1 MRARMF
7 TLFFVGILLGSAAMV
22 AVFYPRVVAPQAAS
36 APQVAALAQIATAAP
51 TPTPLSDSVYAEVS
65 AQDQIVINLY
75 QRISPS
81 VVHVTTQSQSYN
93 PFYGVTPQ
101 EGTGSGFVYDTLGH
115 IVTNYHVIQGAS
127 EVDVLLADG
136 SSLTASIVGSD
147 SYYDLAV
154 LHIDVPPDAL
164 TPLELGDSSQ
174 LQIGQSVAA
183 IGNPFGLERT
193 LTTGIISALGRRVE
207 TSGGALI
214 GQAIQT
220 DAAINPGNSGGPLL
234 DLHGR
239 VVGINTAIN
248 SPSGGS
254 VGIGFAVPANVIA
267 RVVPSLVSTGQ
278 YLHPSLDATLVE
290 LGTEISPAS
299 NGPQRGLLITQLI
312 AGGSGDKAG
321 LRAAS
326 VVQRGFRTYYQGGDI
341 ITAIDGQA
349 MTSRSD
355 LLLYLEDHHNPGDQ
369 VTLTVSRDG
378 SSVDVTVTLDQQAM

>member
-1 MRARMF
+1 MR
-7 TLFFVGILLGSAAMV
+7 
-22 AVFYPRVVAPQAAS
+22 
-36 APQVAALAQIATAAP
+36 
-51 TPTPLSDSVYAEVS
+51 
-65 AQDQIVINLY
+65 
-75 QRISPS
+75 
-81 VVHVTTQSQSYN
+81 
-93 PFYGVTPQ
+93 
-101 EGTGSGFVYDTLGH
+101 
-115 IVTNYHVIQGAS
+115 
-127 EVDVLLADG
+127 
-136 SSLTASIVGSD
+136 
-147 SYYDLAV
+147 
-154 LHIDVPPDAL
+154 L

-174 LQIGQSVAA
+174 LQVGQTVAA

-207 TSGGALI
+207 TSSGALI

-248 SPSGGS
+248 SPTGGS
-254 VGIGFAVPANVIA
+254 VGIGFAVPVNVIA

-312 AGGSGDKAG
+312 AGGSGDQAG
-321 LRAAS
+321 LKAAS

-355 LLLYLEDHHNPGDQ
+355 LLLYLEDHHKPGDQ
-369 VTLTVSRDG
+369 VTLTVYRDG
-378 SSVDVTVTLDQQAM
+378 GSVDVTVTLDQQAM